1 MGQGPKVGWNGS
13 GAAARYS
20 GCWVSGRWQRR
31 WLAGVARKKRGPSRH
46 CLPKWALFKLL
57 PIRCGVPG
65 PDQAR
70 SLQHP
75 TVQPPSHAR
84 TTKCRGLSENEHKLE
99 SDGGLGGI
107 GDICQRQTSLT
118 TVWTKLKETIL
129 SSNKHSTTKN
139 THNLSLILYGHV
151 HGQTQKISSTIFLFI
166 STDWCSTKLSFSLKL
181 CESSKK
187 RQILHINKLW
197 TKTIGKLKTRV
208 CNRCIFIFSLL
219 NVSTMQNNRCE
230 SHKQVNRL

>member
-1 MGQGPKVGWNGS
+1 MGQGPKVGWNSS

-31 WLAGVARKKRGPSRH
+31 WLAGSLAGAARKKRGPSLH

-75 TVQPPSHAR
+75 MVQPASHAR

-107 GDICQRQTSLT
+107 GDIRQRQTPLT
-118 TVWTKLKETIL
+118 AVWTKVKETIL
-129 SSNKHSTTKN
+129 SPNKHNITQIHKHTK
-139 THNLSLILYGHV
+139 
-151 HGQTQKISSTIFLFI
+151 
-166 STDWCSTKLSFSLKL
+166 
-181 CESSKK
+181 
-187 RQILHINKLW
+187 
-197 TKTIGKLKTRV
+197 
-208 CNRCIFIFSLL
+208 
-219 NVSTMQNNRCE
+219 
-230 SHKQVNRL
+230 